1 MEDLLY
7 FLSSFSFDDFITYA
21 FPDIPMDLDLSI
33 SSYPAFPF
41 SNMPYVMCSIVK
53 VFLGSV
59 ETRWAILTKRP
70 MSFWA

>member
-7 FLSSFSFDDFITYA
+7 FLPSFSFDDFITYA

-41 SNMPYVMCSIVK
+41 SNMPY
-53 VFLGSV
+53 F
-59 ETRWAILTKRP
+59 P
-70 MSFWA
+70 F